1 MLPNLVVIGAQK
13 CGTSALHYYLGLHPE
28 ISMSSPKE
36 LNFFIKPDEWRRGV
50 EWYEGHFSDG
60 AAVRGESSPN
70 YTSFPRNKGV
80 PRRMSKVLPDAK
92 LIYLVRDPLERIVSA
107 YIHNLSRGREKRGLT
122 TALAKPRSTY
132 LVRSRYY
139 RQVEG
144 FLDFYPPSQ
153 LLILEQDDLLN
164 RRPETLAATFRFLGV
179 DDSFWSPRYERL
191 RHETRNKLRL
201 RRDVRSRLEDD
212 TKALDEYSHGSL
224 SVLKNM
230 YGLKRDIDRFREF
243 TGRDFADWSL

>member
-28 ISMSSPKE
+28 ISMSKPKE
-36 LNFFIKPDEWRRGV
+36 LNFFIKPDEWRRGI
-50 EWYEGHFSDG
+50 EWYESHFTGD
-60 AAVRGESSPN
+60 APIRGESSPN

-80 PRRMSKVLPDAK
+80 PRRMFKTMPEAK

-107 YIHNLSRGREKRGLT
+107 YIHNLSRGREKRDLT
-122 TALAKPRSTY
+122 EALARPRSTY

-139 RQVEG
+139 RQVSA
-144 FLDFYPPSQ
+144 FLDFYPPSS
-153 LLILEQDDLLN
+153 LLVLEQGDLLH
-164 RRPETLAATFRFLGV
+164 RRAETLRETFRFLGV

-201 RRDVRSRLEDD
+201 HRDVRQRLERDAI
-212 TKALDEYSHGSL
+212 ALDEYGHASQ
-224 SVLKNM
+224 SVVRNM

-243 TGRDFADWSL
+243 AGREFAHWSL